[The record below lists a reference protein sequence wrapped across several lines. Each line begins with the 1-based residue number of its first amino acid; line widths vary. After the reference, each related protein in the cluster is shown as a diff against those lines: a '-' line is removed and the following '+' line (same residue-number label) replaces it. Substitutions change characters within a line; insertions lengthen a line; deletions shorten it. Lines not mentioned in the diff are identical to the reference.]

1 MSKGAPDFDHMI
13 YVRLIEACNLHC
25 QHCFIPNNPKRM
37 DWNNIEQIPA
47 KVRSFARPGQVL
59 LFQLHGGEPTLVGQE
74 FMRKSVVFLKTELSE
89 FDVRFS
95 LQTNLMTFDLRWAEI
110 YHEFFDGIV
119 GVSWDPEIR
128 LIRAGRPESNE
139 QFENKFWANIQA
151 LQSLQLTP
159 YMVITVTQPLINRF
173 RNPTDLIDF
182 LLERGISLAH
192 FERLTRTG
200 YAITNWDWLGVTN
213 REYSMWIGRFAMAY
227 SRFMTQQREGRQELN
242 ISPLDGLIASVERL
256 RRGERGGYGCLS
268 GACDTRFH
276 TFDQNGYYSAC
287 TALTSERDNR
297 NAVGVTVVEH
307 TQLETAREERQ
318 MDCSTCQFKPICSSG
333 CMATPRMDES
343 QECAGGYMTFRLLND
358 HIATRDNPG
367 LIAIA
372 G

>member
-1 MSKGAPDFDHMI
+1 
-13 YVRLIEACNLHC
+13 
-25 QHCFIPNNPKRM
+25 
-37 DWNNIEQIPA
+37 
-47 KVRSFARPGQVL
+47 
-59 LFQLHGGEPTLVGQE
+59 
-74 FMRKSVVFLKTELSE
+74 
-89 FDVRFS
+89 
-95 LQTNLMTFDLRWAEI
+95 
-110 YHEFFDGIV
+110 
-119 GVSWDPEIR
+119 
-128 LIRAGRPESNE
+128 GRPESNE

-159 YMVITVTQPLINRF
+159 YMVITVTKPLINRF

-200 YAITNWDWLGVTN
+200 YAITNWDWLGITN

-227 SRFMTQQREGRQELN
+227 SRFMSQQREGRQELN

-307 TQLETAREERQ
+307 TQLEAAREERQ
-318 MDCSTCQFKPICSSG
+318 MDCSTCQYKPICSSG